1 MDASYQ
7 WCGDEY
13 LAIELGDTVSV
24 PLVIRGVAVAQHLR
38 NSSVAR
44 YLMDL
49 STSWGS
55 VLVHFDAAA
64 IAPRDFL
71 DGVRTVVEE
80 TPLHGSGVASRRVT
94 LPVCYGGKYGPDLE
108 VVARTN
114 DLSCEETV
122 RRLGEGTHLVG
133 MISFSPGMANCMW
146 LEREQALTAPKY
158 PTPRTYTPEGTVG
171 LGGSS
176 VALYSV
182 PSPGGFQSVGRTPVP
197 LYSPHPILPEFEQ
210 SPILLRTGDR
220 LRLASVPQDEYDDIL
235 QEVREGRYRVVI
247 EDGVLEMEEGEPR

>member
-1 MDASYQ
+1 MDATYR
-7 WCGDEY
+7 WCNDEY

-24 PLVIRGVAVAQHLR
+24 PLVVRGVALAQHLR
-38 NSSVAR
+38 NSPVAR
-44 YLMDL
+44 YLRDL

-55 VLVHFDAAA
+55 VLVHFDAAT
-64 IAPRDFL
+64 ITPWDFL
-71 DGVRTVVEE
+71 DVVRAVVEE
-80 TPLHGSGVASRRVT
+80 TPVHGSVVASRQVT
-94 LPVCYGGKYGPDLE
+94 LPVCFGGKYGPDLE
-108 VVARTN
+108 VVARAN
-114 DLSCEETV
+114 HLSCEETV
-122 RRLGEGTHLVG
+122 RRLSGSPHLVG

-146 LEREQALTAPKY
+146 LERAQALTAPKY
-158 PTPRTYTPEGTVG
+158 ATPRTYTPEGTVG

-197 LYSPHPILPEFEQ
+197 LYSPHPILPEFKQ

-220 LRLASVPQDEYDDIL
+220 LRFASVSQDEYDDIL

-247 EDGVLEMEEGEPR
+247 EDGVLEEVESR